1 MTEQN
6 SFSTDPVQTPEQIA
20 QGTTFTS
27 ANTDDNPA
35 VALEGVTP
43 QISTEDLAVLTKR
56 DLNAQSHIA
65 TLEAEALARKTEYAE
80 MQIKLDQA
88 ATVEETLRQQESA
101 TVNVDDIVTKATQA
115 MATQA
120 AATAAT
126 EQANANFKDV
136 SDVLSE
142 QYGADKVDAAVKQA
156 CAEAGMTWEQMV
168 TLAKSNPTAA
178 KKLCNVKPVSQAQP
192 MQSSINTGAYMG
204 QYQQQQE
211 TPKVNVMDLR
221 NDTERVNDLEVRIA
235 AKLKE
240 LKL

>member
-1 MTEQN
+1 MTDT
-6 SFSTDPVQTPEQIA
+6 SFSADNALTPEQIA
-20 QGTTFTS
+20 QGTTFTPDTP
-27 ANTDDNPA
+27 ADTPA
-35 VALEGVTP
+35 VPAEGVAP
-43 QISTEDLAVLTKR
+43 QISPEDLAALTKR

-65 TLEAEALARKTEYAE
+65 TLEAEAVSRKTEYAE
-80 MQIKLDQA
+80 MQARLDQA

-115 MATQA
+115 MASQA

-136 SDVLSE
+136 SDTLSE
-142 QYGADKVDAAVKQA
+142 QFGADKVDAAVKQA
-156 CAEAGMTWEQMV
+156 CAEAGMSWEQMV
-168 TLAKSNPTAA
+168 TLAKTNPVAA

-192 MQSSINTGAYMG
+192 MQSSINTSAYMG

-221 NDTERVNDLEVRIA
+221 NDTARVTDLEGRIA
-235 AKLKE
+235 AKIKE
-240 LKL
+240 LNL